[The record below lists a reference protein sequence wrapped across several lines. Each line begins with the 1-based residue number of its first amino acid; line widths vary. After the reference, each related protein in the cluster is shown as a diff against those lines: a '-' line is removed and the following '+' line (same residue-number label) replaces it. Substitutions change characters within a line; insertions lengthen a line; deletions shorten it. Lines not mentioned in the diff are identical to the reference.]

1 MRRKKKIMAD
11 KKSSVIAGGGINR
24 PVFDMLRVIAAAM
37 VFMIHFAGFRNLPKP
52 QFVFML
58 FRHFNFGVCIFFAM
72 SGYLIMQ
79 SVDNSKNL
87 KEYFIK
93 RVSRIIPAYY
103 AILIFA
109 IIVWD
114 VVLGQMPKDS
124 MLGIGWLRYFLFLN
138 GIVPSSQY
146 YHWNDLWG
154 LWTMSCFM
162 LYYILAP
169 FIRKYVNSYKASL
182 IFLMAV
188 IVFAYG
194 YKAVYFYFLNKN
206 NVPWAAETAGDCA
219 VFNLISF
226 AFGTVAWYAV
236 KDGKEKN
243 YMRLV
248 IVSLACFLAIR
259 EDTFNRI
266 IWSLFTVAF
275 MLSMKDFSYNGRTQ
289 WIGNTFSFLAKYS
302 FTVYLVH
309 MPVIELTEYFS
320 EHVHYLGYFPFL
332 LIVVSVTVIMTAL
345 LHYLV
350 EVPFAKLIKRRQI
363 CQK

>member
-1 MRRKKKIMAD
+1 M
-11 KKSSVIAGGGINR
+11 
-24 PVFDMLRVIAAAM
+24 FDILRVLAAAM

-52 QFVFML
+52 QFVFNM
-58 FRHFNFGVCIFFAM
+58 FRHFNFGVCVFFVM

-79 SVDNSKNL
+79 SVENSRNI

-103 AILIFA
+103 AIIVFA

-114 VVLGQMPKDS
+114 VILGQMPADS

-146 YHWNDLWG
+146 YYWNDLWG

-169 FIRKYVNSYKASL
+169 IIRKYVKNYRASL
-182 IFLMAV
+182 VFLAAV
-188 IVFAYG
+188 IVLAYG
-194 YKAVYFYFLNKN
+194 YKAVYSYFLNRY

-226 AFGTVAWYAV
+226 AFGTVAWYAI

-248 IVSLACFLAIR
+248 IIALACFLAMR

-266 IWSLFTVAF
+266 IWSLLTVAF
-275 MLSMKDFSYNGRTQ
+275 MLSMKDFSYSDKTQ
-289 WIGNTFSFLAKYS
+289 WVGGMFSFLARYS

-309 MPVIELTEYFS
+309 MPVI
-320 EHVHYLGYFPFL
+320 G
-332 LIVVSVTVIMTAL
+332 AD
-345 LHYLV
+345 
-350 EVPFAKLIKRRQI
+350 
-363 CQK
+363 

>member
-1 MRRKKKIMAD
+1 MAD
-11 KKSSVIAGGGINR
+11 RQNISSKGSGINR
-24 PVFDMLRVIAAAM
+24 PVFDALRVLAAAM
-37 VFMIHFAGFRNLPKP
+37 VFMIHFAGVRNLPKP
-52 QFVFML
+52 QFVFNM
-58 FRHFNFGVCIFFAM
+58 FRHFNFGVCVFFAM

-79 SVDNSKNL
+79 SVENSRNI

-103 AILIFA
+103 AVIIFA

-114 VVLGQMPKDS
+114 VILGQMPADS

-146 YHWNDLWG
+146 YYWNDLWG

-169 FIRKYVNSYKASL
+169 VIRKYVKNYGASL
-182 IFLMAV
+182 VFLVAV
-188 IVFAYG
+188 VLFAYG
-194 YKAVYFYFLNKN
+194 YKVAYSYFLNRY

-226 AFGTVAWYAV
+226 AFGTVAWYAI

-248 IVSLACFLAIR
+248 IVALACFLAMR

-266 IWSLFTVAF
+266 IWSLLTVAF
-275 MLSMKDFSYNGRTQ
+275 MLSMKDFSYSDKTQ
-289 WIGNTFSFLAKYS
+289 WVGRMFSFLARYS

-332 LIVVSVTVIMTAL
+332 LIVLSVTVLMTAL
-345 LHYLV
+345 LHHAV
-350 EVPFAKLIKRRQI
+350 EVPFAKLIKGRKI

>member
-1 MRRKKKIMAD
+1 MAD
-11 KKSSVIAGGGINR
+11 RQNLSSKGSGINR
-24 PVFDMLRVIAAAM
+24 PVFDILRVLAAAM
-37 VFMIHFAGFRNLPKP
+37 VFMIHLAGFRNLPKP
-52 QFVFML
+52 QLVINIFRNFNVVVCVFFV
-58 FRHFNFGVCIFFAM
+58 M

-79 SVDNSKNL
+79 SVENSRNI

-103 AILIFA
+103 AIIVFA

-114 VVLGQMPKDS
+114 VILGQMPADS
-124 MLGIGWLRYFLFLN
+124 MLGISWLRYFLFLN

-146 YHWNDLWG
+146 YYWNDLWG

-169 FIRKYVNSYKASL
+169 VIRKYVKNYRASL
-182 IFLMAV
+182 VFLAAV
-188 IVFAYG
+188 IVLAYG
-194 YKAVYFYFLNKN
+194 YKAEYSYFLNRY

-226 AFGTVAWYAV
+226 AFGTVAWYAI

-243 YMRLV
+243 YIPLV
-248 IVSLACFLAIR
+248 IIGLACFLAIR
-259 EDTFNRI
+259 EDT
-266 IWSLFTVAF
+266 VAC
-275 MLSMKDFSYNGRTQ
+275 MLSMKDISYSDKSEWVRGM
-289 WIGNTFSFLAKYS
+289 FSFLARYS

-332 LIVVSVTVIMTAL
+332 LIVLSVTALMTAL
-345 LHYLV
+345 LHHTV
-350 EVPFAKLIKRRQI
+350 EVPFAKLIKGRKI

>member
-1 MRRKKKIMAD
+1 MAD
-11 KKSSVIAGGGINR
+11 KQSSGAMKNTINR
-24 PVFDMLRVIAAAM
+24 PVFDMLRVLAAAM

-52 QFVFML
+52 QFVFNL
-58 FRHFNFGVCIFFAM
+58 FRHFNFGVCIFFVI

-79 SVDNSKNL
+79 SVESSGSL

-103 AILIFA
+103 AIIIFA

-114 VVLGQMPKDS
+114 LILGQMPKDD

-138 GIVPSSQY
+138 GVLPSREY
-146 YHWNDLWG
+146 YYWNDLWG

-162 LYYILAP
+162 LYYLLAP
-169 FIRKYVNSYKASL
+169 AIRKYVRSYKASL
-182 IFLMAV
+182 VFLTAV
-188 IVFAYG
+188 VVFAYG
-194 YKAVYFYFLNKN
+194 YKAVYTVFLNAN

-236 KDGKEKN
+236 REGKDKN

-248 IVSLACFLAIR
+248 IAALACFLAAR

-266 IWSLFTVAF
+266 IWSLLTVAF
-275 MLSMKDFSYNGRTQ
+275 ILAMKDFSYGGRTQ
-289 WIGNTFSFLAKYS
+289 WLGGLFSFLSKYS

-309 MPVIELTEYFS
+309 MPIIELTEYFS
-320 EHVHYLGYFPFL
+320 EHVMYLGYVPFL
-332 LIVVSVTVIMTAL
+332 AIVLSATAVMTAL
-345 LHYLV
+345 LHHLV
-350 EVPFAKLIKRRQI
+350 EVPFAKLIKRRQT

>member
-1 MRRKKKIMAD
+1 MAD
-11 KKSSVIAGGGINR
+11 RQNLSSKGSGINR
-24 PVFDMLRVIAAAM
+24 PVFDILRVLAAAM

-52 QFVFML
+52 QFVFNI
-58 FRHFNFGVCIFFAM
+58 FRHFNFGVCVFFVM

-79 SVDNSKNL
+79 SVENSRNI

-103 AILIFA
+103 AIIVFA

-114 VVLGQMPKDS
+114 VILGQMPADS
-124 MLGIGWLRYFLFLN
+124 MLGISWLRYFLFLN

-146 YHWNDLWG
+146 YYWNDLWG

-169 FIRKYVNSYKASL
+169 VIRKYVKNYRASL
-182 IFLMAV
+182 VFLAAV
-188 IVFAYG
+188 IVLAYG
-194 YKAVYFYFLNKN
+194 YKAVYSYFLNRY

-226 AFGTVAWYAV
+226 AFGTVAWYAI

-248 IVSLACFLAIR
+248 IIALACFLAMR

-266 IWSLFTVAF
+266 IWSLLTVAF
-275 MLSMKDFSYNGRTQ
+275 MLSMKDFSYSDKTQ
-289 WIGNTFSFLAKYS
+289 WVGGMFSFLARYS

-320 EHVHYLGYFPFL
+320 EHVCYLGYFPFL
-332 LIVVSVTVIMTAL
+332 LIVLSVTALMTAL
-345 LHYLV
+345 LHHAV
-350 EVPFAKLIKRRQI
+350 EVPFAKLIKGRKI